1 MKTLNVEQSVVVKE
15 TIRRIVDNKL
25 SSIIEDSFEGNDF
38 INQLIEELPLD
49 FEMDFEIKQGDV
61 LNHVDTKMYNDLLD
75 NVTDCV
81 YKELVFE

>member
-1 MKTLNVEQSVVVKE
+1 MKTLKVEQSVVVKE